1 MAQDYEAL
9 KSAIIEKC
17 RVLEKMGYF
26 IGTWGN
32 ISVRVAEGF
41 LVTPSRI
48 AYDVIQPSDFV
59 LVSSEGKLLAG
70 HRLPSSETEIHRAVL
85 NKKGGVGAIIHSHS
99 PYATAVSCLH
109 CAIPPF
115 VEDLVQII
123 GGQVNCTRYVPAGQ
137 HMRISEEVARTIG
150 QENAVLLANHGVMC
164 CGRDLEEAFVAS
176 QILEKAAFMMLAAAA
191 KGAVIAIP
199 DEHVRSERQRYL
211 YKYGMPSDAPD
222 QSERRAVKPP

>member
-1 MAQDYEAL
+1 MPETYDAL
-9 KSAIIEKC
+9 KAAIIEKC

-32 ISVRVAEGF
+32 ISVRVPEGF
-41 LVTPSRI
+41 IVTPSRI
-48 AYDVIQPSDFV
+48 GYDIIQPSDFV
-59 LVSSEGKLLAG
+59 VVSAEGKVVAG

-85 NKKGGVGAIIHSHS
+85 NKKGNVGAIIHSHS

-109 CAIPPF
+109 LAIPPF

-123 GGQVNCTRYVPAGQ
+123 GGHVNCTRYVPAGQ
-137 HMRISEEVARTIG
+137 HTRIAEEVANTIG
-150 QENAVLLANHGVMC
+150 DENAVLLANHGVMC

-191 KGAVIAIP
+191 KGEVIPIP
-199 DEHVRSERQRYL
+199 EEDVRSERHRFL
-211 YKYGMPSDAPD
+211 YKYGTASDAP
-222 QSERRAVKPP
+222 AKPGASKP

>member
-1 MAQDYEAL
+1 MPENYEGL

-32 ISVRVAEGF
+32 ISVRVSEGF
-41 LVTPSRI
+41 IVTPSRI
-48 AYDVIQPSDFV
+48 SYDRIQPSDFV
-59 LVSSEGKLLAG
+59 LVSSEGKVVAG

-85 NKKGGVGAIIHSHS
+85 NKKRDVGAIIHSHS
-99 PYATAVSCLH
+99 PYATSVACLQM
-109 CAIPPF
+109 AIPPF

-137 HMRISEEVARTIG
+137 HTRISEEVANTIG
-150 QENAVLLANHGVMC
+150 EENAVLLANHGVIC

-191 KGAVIAIP
+191 KGAVIPIP
-199 DEHVRSERQRYL
+199 EEHVHSERHRFL
-211 YKYGMPSDAPD
+211 YKYGTASDAP
-222 QSERRAVKPP
+222 SKPDPSQP

>member
-1 MAQDYEAL
+1 MPETYDEL

-32 ISVRVAEGF
+32 ISVRVPEGF
-41 LVTPSRI
+41 IVTPSRLG
-48 AYDVIQPSDFV
+48 YDRIQLSDFV
-59 LVSSEGKLLAG
+59 VVSAEGKVVSG

-85 NKKGGVGAIIHSHS
+85 NKKGNVGAIIHSHS

-109 CAIPPF
+109 LAIPPF

-137 HMRISEEVARTIG
+137 HTRISEEVANTIG
-150 QENAVLLANHGVMC
+150 EENALLLANHGVMC

-176 QILEKAAFMMLAAAA
+176 QILEKAAFMMLATAAT
-191 KGAVIAIP
+191 GAVIPIP
-199 DEHVRSERQRYL
+199 DEHVRSERHRFL
-211 YKYGMPSDAPD
+211 DKYGTASDAPARPD
-222 QSERRAVKPP
+222 PSNP

>member
-1 MAQDYEAL
+1 MAETYDAL

-32 ISVRVAEGF
+32 ISVRVPEGF
-41 LVTPSRI
+41 IVTPSRI
-48 AYDVIQPSDFV
+48 GYDIIQPSDFV
-59 LVSSEGKLLAG
+59 VVSSEGKVVAG

-85 NKKGGVGAIIHSHS
+85 NKKGNVGAIIHSHS

-109 CAIPPF
+109 LAIPPF

-137 HMRISEEVARTIG
+137 HTRIAEEVANTIG
-150 QENAVLLANHGVMC
+150 DENAVLLANHGVMC

-191 KGAVIAIP
+191 KGEVVPIP
-199 DEHVRSERQRYL
+199 EEHVRSERHRFL
-211 YKYGMPSDAPD
+211 YKYGTASDAPT
-222 QSERRAVKPP
+222 KPGLSKP